1 MEERMTDDFTVPSN
15 SIEPPIETAPTGEPK
30 SKKTTWIIIAIIIVL
45 LCCCCIII
53 GVLGY
58 NYGDQV
64 IEQLGE
70 MGISF

>member
-15 SIEPPIETAPTGEPK
+15 SAEPPIETAPAGEPK

-45 LCCCCIII
+45 LCCCCIAIV
-53 GVLGY
+53 VLGY
-58 NYGDQV
+58 TYGDQI

-70 MGISF
+70 MGIKF